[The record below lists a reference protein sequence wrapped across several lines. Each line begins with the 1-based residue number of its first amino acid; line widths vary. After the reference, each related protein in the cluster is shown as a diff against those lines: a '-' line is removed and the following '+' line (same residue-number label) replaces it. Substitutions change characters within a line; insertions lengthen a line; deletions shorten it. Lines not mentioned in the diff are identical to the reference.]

1 MIARGDAA
9 KTINRRISSL
19 SGFFKFLREVAA
31 EIHLP
36 IQVANPA
43 DKEFIARDNA
53 DPVEERQHFSAAY
66 ARLLFGMP
74 GRDAKEETVLHYRD
88 RAMLKCL
95 IYSGVRIDTLLR
107 LNVKDFHYDDHSP
120 TLRLTEK
127 GNRRR
132 TIGLHITAA
141 EAIRDY
147 IAQAQLEKGPLFRPR
162 LNPRS
167 QKLGSDRM
175 SYSTAYRLL

>member
-1 MIARGDAA
+1 
-9 KTINRRISSL
+9 RISSL

-31 EIHLP
+31 EMRLP

-53 DPVEERQHFSAAY
+53 DPVEERQHFSAAK

-74 GRDAKEETVLHYRD
+74 GKDREDTLLDYRD
-88 RAMLKCL
+88 PARLKCL
-95 IYSGVRIDTLLR
+95 IYSGMRISTLLH
-107 LNVKDFHYDDHSP
+107 LDVKDFHYDDHSP
-120 TLRLTEK
+120 TLRISEK

-132 TIGLHITAA
+132 TIGLNIAAA

-147 IAQAQLEKGPLFRPR
+147 IAQAEIEKGPLFRPR

-167 QKLGSDRM
+167 RKLGKGRM
-175 SYSTAYRLL
+175 SY